1 MPDTMR
7 AALDD
12 GNGLVTIHQNPMP
25 DRFPGSALIAIKQ
38 VGICGSDLHM
48 NNERSEAQ
56 NLPSG
61 HEPTGEVIE
70 VPAGEVRIQPGDRV
84 AIETIGSGKAC
95 ETCYFCRTGQYR
107 HCTDKA
113 EESGG
118 AFADYITRT
127 PLGLHKLDDNMS
139 WQDGALVEPLAV
151 SVHAL
156 RWGGFKGGDTVAVVG
171 SATIGLAAIAAARS
185 LGARKI
191 VASARYPQQKEMAER
206 CGADLVVGSEPGE
219 LEAAAQSLTNGL
231 GADVTV
237 ETVGGNSIAPLET
250 ACGAARSQG
259 TVIVVGGFRG
269 ILPYA
274 FLPPMLEELTFKF
287 SSCYGIVDGKH
298 DYDVAINM
306 LSRKDTGFND
316 IVTHTVSLDDIE
328 KGFDLAYDK
337 TSGSVKVHVTV

>member
-12 GNGLVTIHQNPMP
+12 GNGIVSIHQSPMP
-25 DRFPGSALIAIKQ
+25 ERFPGSALIALKQ
-38 VGICGSDLHM
+38 IGICGSDLHM
-48 NNERSEAQ
+48 NNERTAPQ
-56 NLPSG
+56 TLPTG

-70 VPAGEVRIQPGDRV
+70 VPPGEVRIKPGDRV

-95 ETCYFCRTGQYR
+95 EACYFCRTGQYR
-107 HCTDKA
+107 HCIDKA

-118 AFADYITRT
+118 AFAEYMTRT
-127 PLGLHKLDDNMS
+127 PLGLHKLADNMS

-151 SVHAL
+151 SVHAV
-156 RWGGFKGGDTVAVVG
+156 RWGGMQGGDTVAVVG

-191 VASARYPQQKEMAER
+191 VASARYPQQKAMAEA

-219 LEAAAQSLTNGL
+219 LEEAAQSITDGL
-231 GADVTV
+231 GVDVTI
-237 ETVGGNSIAPLET
+237 ETVGGNSLAPLET
-250 ACGAARSQG
+250 ACGAVRSQG

-269 ILPYA
+269 AQPYA
-274 FLPPMLEELTFKF
+274 FLPPMLSELTFKL

-298 DYDVAINM
+298 DYDVAVNM
-306 LSRKDTGFND
+306 LSARDTGFND